1 MCVVCCVLSVACC
14 VLGVVCCVLRVVCC
28 VLYVVCCV
36 LCVVCCVLCVA
47 CCVVCVS
54 GRREG
59 CVVPRVGEVFVG
71 RVLLGALCVLAQ
83 FAKSTSPSISKVPC
97 AQMVSSADIL
107 ALLNIHI

>member
-1 MCVVCCVLSVACC
+1 MLYVACC
-14 VLGVVCCVLRVVCC
+14 VLYVACCISCVVFCVLR
-28 VLYVVCCV
+28 
-36 LCVVCCVLCVA
+36 VVCCVLCVA

-83 FAKSTSPSISKVPC
+83 FAKSTSPSISKVLC